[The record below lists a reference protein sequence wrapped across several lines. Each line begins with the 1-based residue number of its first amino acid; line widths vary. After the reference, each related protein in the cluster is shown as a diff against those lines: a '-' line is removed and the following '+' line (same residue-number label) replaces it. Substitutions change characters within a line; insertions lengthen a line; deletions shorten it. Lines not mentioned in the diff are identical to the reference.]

1 MGNYVRYM
9 HINTSLQIN
18 FCSHSTHKKLHED
31 QGVFIQQ
38 KISLFFTTLI
48 YGLPLEKFWPPSRD
62 HKWNPWIME
71 HTSLAQS
78 GPVAYPVDQLSKGE
92 NAVTPLTFI
101 FLPPFSI
108 LSSPPSFPFPL
119 SLYSLSLN
127 LITFLP
133 SLLPPPPF
141 SAIAPILHPSPSSL
155 SSYPA
160 P

>member
-1 MGNYVRYM
+1 
-9 HINTSLQIN
+9 
-18 FCSHSTHKKLHED
+18 
-31 QGVFIQQ
+31 
-38 KISLFFTTLI
+38 
-48 YGLPLEKFWPPSRD
+48 
-62 HKWNPWIME
+62 ME

-92 NAVTPLTFI
+92 NTVTPLTFI
-101 FLPPFSI
+101 FLPPFLI

-141 SAIAPILHPSPSSL
+141 SAIPPILHPSPSSL
-155 SSYPA
+155 SRYPA